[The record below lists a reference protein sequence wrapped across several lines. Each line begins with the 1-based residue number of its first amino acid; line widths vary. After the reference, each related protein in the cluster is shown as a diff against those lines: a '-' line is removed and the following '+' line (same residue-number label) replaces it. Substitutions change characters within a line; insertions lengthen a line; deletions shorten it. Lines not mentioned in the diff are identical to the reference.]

1 MTQTVAIT
9 GGSGFIGS
17 HVVDALLGAGH
28 KVRVLDPVAPHRSDA
43 EWVPVDILDTEA
55 LTETVQGMDAVF
67 HLAAMADVNHVF
79 ERPVE
84 SVTLNVAGTAS
95 VLEAARLAQAGRVI
109 LASTVWVYAAT
120 RGYLV
125 DESTPFDP
133 ETDRHLY
140 VSTKVASEMMC
151 RDYKTLYGRPFT
163 VLRYGVPYGPRMRD
177 NCVAAAFFKRAF
189 RGEPLR
195 IDGDG
200 TQERFL
206 VYVEDLARAHVL
218 ALSSAA
224 ENRTYNLDGDQPV
237 SIREIAE
244 AVKDLAGNVTV
255 EFGPSRPGDL
265 KARIVKTDRARD
277 ELGWV
282 PQVAFEEGMRRT
294 HEWYLQQM
302 HDASDSPEVPISI
315 VES

>member
-1 MTQTVAIT
+1 VTQTVAIT

-17 HVVDALLGAGH
+17 HVVDALLAAGH
-28 KVRVLDPVAPHRSDA
+28 KVRVLDGVAPHRADA

-55 LTETVQGMDAVF
+55 LTETVRGMDAVF

-95 VLEAARLAQAGRVI
+95 VLEAARLAEAGRVI

-302 HDASDSPEVPISI
+302 QDAPDSPEVPISI

>member
-1 MTQTVAIT
+1 MKQTVAVT

-17 HVVDALLGAGH
+17 HVIDALLDAGH
-28 KVRVLDPVAPHRSDA
+28 DVRVLDPVAPHRAEA

-55 LTETVQGMDAVF
+55 LTETVRGMDAVM
-67 HLAAMADVNHVF
+67 HLAAIADVNHVF
-79 ERPVE
+79 ERPVD

-95 VLEAARLAQAGRVI
+95 VLEATRRAEAGRVI

-120 RGYLV
+120 RGHLV
-125 DESTPFDP
+125 DETTPFDP

-151 RDYKTLYGRPFT
+151 RDYHTLYDRPYT
-163 VLRYGVPYGPRMRD
+163 ILRYGVPYGPRMRD
-177 NCVAAAFFKRAF
+177 NCVAAAFFQRAF
-189 RGEPLR
+189 RGEPLH

-206 VYVEDLARAHVL
+206 VYVGDLARAHVL
-218 ALSSAA
+218 ALSGAA
-224 ENRTYNLDGDQPV
+224 VNRTFNLDGDQPV

-244 AVKDLAGNVTV
+244 AVKELTGNVTV
-255 EFGPSRPGDL
+255 EFGPARPGDL

-282 PQVAFEEGMRRT
+282 PQVAFDEGMRLT
-294 HEWYLQQM
+294 YEWYLAEM
-302 HDASDSPEVPISI
+302 DAPAATEVPISI
-315 VES
+315 VERS